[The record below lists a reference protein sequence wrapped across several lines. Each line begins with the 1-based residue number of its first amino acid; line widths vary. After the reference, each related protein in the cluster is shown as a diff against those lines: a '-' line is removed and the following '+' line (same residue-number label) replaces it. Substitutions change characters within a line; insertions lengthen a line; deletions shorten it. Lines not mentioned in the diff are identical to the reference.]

1 MNNNAENLYRFI
13 DAQEDVYH
21 KVIQELRN
29 GKKQSHWMWFIFP
42 QIAGLGY
49 SSTAKYYAI
58 QNVDEA
64 RAYLAHPTVGA
75 RLLECTE
82 IVVAH
87 KDLSAL
93 TIFGDIDEMKLRS
106 SMTLFAHIAGPES
119 VYQQALDKY
128 FDGAQDHRT
137 LDILAKL

>member
-29 GKKQSHWMWFIFP
+29 GKKETHWMWFIFP

-49 SSTAKYYAI
+49 SSTAKYYAL

-64 RAYLAHPTVGA
+64 REYFAHPTVGA

-82 IVVAH
+82 IVLAH
-87 KDLSAL
+87 KGISAL
-93 TIFGDIDEMKLRS
+93 TIFGNIDEMKLRS
-106 SMTLFAHIAGPES
+106 SMTLFTHVAGPDS
-119 VYQQALDKY
+119 LFQQALDMH
-128 FDGAQDHRT
+128 FDGEQDHRT

>member
-1 MNNNAENLYRFI
+1 MNNNAENLYRVI

-29 GKKQSHWMWFIFP
+29 GQKQSHWMWFIFP

>member
-29 GKKQSHWMWFIFP
+29 GKKETHWMWFIFP

-49 SSTAKYYAI
+49 SSTAKYYAL

-82 IVVAH
+82 IVLAH
-87 KDLSAL
+87 KELSAL
-93 TIFGDIDEMKLRS
+93 TIFGNIDERKLRS
-106 SMTLFAHIAGPES
+106 SMTLFTHVAGPDS
-119 VYQQALDKY
+119 AFHQALDML
-128 FDGAQDHRT
+128 FDGEQDHRT

>member
-29 GKKQSHWMWFIFP
+29 GKKETHWMWFIFP

-49 SSTAKYYAI
+49 SSTAKYYAL

-82 IVVAH
+82 IVLAH
-87 KDLSAL
+87 KGISAL
-93 TIFGDIDEMKLRS
+93 TIFGNIDEMKLRS
-106 SMTLFAHIAGPES
+106 SMTLFTHVAGPDS
-119 VYQQALDKY
+119 LFQQALDMH
-128 FDGAQDHRT
+128 FDGEQDHRT

>member
-128 FDGAQDHRT
+128 FDGEQDYRT
-137 LDILAKL
+137 LDILVNL